1 MLIEKIALYTTGSKC
16 IKCNNTKLYR
26 PKNNKIKCPKC
37 KSRYGLKK
45 LSKELWCLYFFS
57 LEMTANKTS
66 KELNIN
72 YNTVLSTYTY
82 FREKITRYQL
92 DKFQLLKEE
101 NDCDDKYFVG
111 YFKYHRCGSS
121 SNNIEVL
128 GLLERKEQIFITMFE
143 KLPTPFEPI
152 FFESTKTG
160 RHRVFDTYTSTHT
173 MLLKIFN
180 KDFTVNHIIEFP
192 DRVKYINRFEGF
204 WSFTKK
210 QLLKYRGISKSNL
223 YLYLK
228 EIEFRYNN
236 RNSNIFNL
244 LNKIIF
250 DYNLN

>member
-16 IKCNNTKLYR
+16 IKCNNTNLYR
-26 PKNNKIKCPKC
+26 LKNNKVKCLKC

-72 YNTVLSTYTY
+72 YNTVLSKYKY
-82 FREKITRYQL
+82 FREKIVQYQWNT
-92 DKFQLLKEE
+92 FQLLKIE
-101 NDCDDKYFVG
+101 NDGDDSYFVG
-111 YFKYHRCGSS
+111 YFKYLKCSS
-121 SNNIEVL
+121 KSNEIEVL
-128 GLLERKEQIFITMFE
+128 GLLERKKQIFITMFE
-143 KLPTPFEPI
+143 KLKASDYPI
-152 FFESTKTG
+152 IIKTTKTG
-160 RHRVFDTYTSTHT
+160 IIRSSNTYPLTGY
-173 MLLKIFN
+173 LLSKFFY
-180 KDFTVNHIIEFP
+180 KDFTINHILEFA
-192 DRVKYINRFEGF
+192 DRVKYLNRFERF
-204 WSFTKK
+204 WSYTKK

-250 DYNLN
+250 NYNLN